1 MRFSIRTVCVS
12 IVLSSLSL
20 VVKSALLFFVLWNS
34 IHISG
39 LFVTSMVSKGIKW
52 ISFSTPLLTLHSF
65 SCWISKSCELLV
77 GRKPPLFA
85 CSLSIACSL
94 LSLSFFWKLCSRVST
109 WTTGDGDAWNFIWVS
124 WLGLSRASCKG
135 SFCCYEIKQGYI

>member
-20 VVKSALLFFVLWNS
+20 VVKSALFFVSLKFYTHIRIICGINGIERNQMNILFNS
-34 IHISG
+34 IVDIT
-39 LFVTSMVSKGIKW
+39 F
-52 ISFSTPLLTLHSF
+52 FFLLNF
-65 SCWISKSCELLV
+65 KCELLV
-77 GRKPPLFA
+77 GTKPPLFA

-94 LSLSFFWKLCSRVST
+94 LSLSFFWKPCSRVST
-109 WTTGDGDAWNFIWVS
+109 WTTRDGDAWNFIWVS

-135 SFCCYEIKQGYI
+135 SFCCYKIKQGYI

>member
-1 MRFSIRTVCVS
+1 MRFSIRTVWVS

-20 VVKSALLFFVLWNS
+20 VVKSALFFVSLKLYT
-34 IHISG
+34 HIR
-39 LFVTSMVSKGIKW
+39 TICASMVSKGIKW
-52 ISFSTPLLTLHSF
+52 ISFSAPLLTLHSF

-77 GRKPPLFA
+77 GTKPPLFA

-109 WTTGDGDAWNFIWVS
+109 WTTRDGDAWNFFWVS

-135 SFCCYEIKQGYI
+135 SFCCYKIKQGYI